1 MRRIITILSVCL
13 LFLACE
19 KEADQETLT
28 MESISYNSETS
39 VLELINGW
47 NNDRLFFNGEVS
59 LKFDFYK
66 PSNTSP
72 TPLIIAIR
80 GGSFIKDENAPS
92 PENQMRF
99 DRILQRYG
107 FPWVTAAQMDNK
119 KVAYTTI
126 NYRDASDNNTC
137 NVLQSLSDV
146 EGFVQYFQ
154 ANASFYNI
162 DPNKIVLMGESAGA
176 SSALWVGLQN
186 NIPGIKGLVC
196 FNPQATLNVRDWE
209 NTIFNNSATYPGWY
223 NFGRYKPNVL
233 EIDSMIYRGMNRN
246 DPSLK
251 LIDLMDNSDPEI
263 YLVHS
268 DWFEWHVCGWGG
280 PYTIYNDYLH
290 HQRHCERLINRAGN
304 VGLTCRL
311 MYSENLGYAHPSQE
325 NIINFVKRVCQ

>member
-1 MRRIITILSVCL
+1 
-13 LFLACE
+13 
-19 KEADQETLT
+19 

-39 VLELINGW
+39 VPELINGW
-47 NNDRLFFNGEVS
+47 NDNRLFFNGEVS
-59 LKFDFYK
+59 LQFDFYK
-66 PSNTSP
+66 PSNTTP

-80 GGSFIKDENAPS
+80 GGGFVKDEDAPS

-99 DRILQRYG
+99 DRILQRHN

-186 NIPGIKGLVC
+186 NIPGIKGMVC
-196 FNPQATLNVRDWE
+196 FDPQATLNVRDWE
-209 NTIFNNSATYPGWY
+209 YTIFNNSATYSGWY
-223 NFGRYKPNVL
+223 NYGRGDALVL
-233 EIDSMIYRGMNRN
+233 EIDRLIYRGMNRN

-263 YLVHS
+263 YLVNTWDDS
-268 DWFEWHVCGWGG
+268 IIPWSG
-280 PYTIYNDYLH
+280 PYPIYVDYLH
-290 HQRHCERLINRAGN
+290 HQRHCERLINRASN